1 LVNIGFLQASEGS
14 GWRNLKRKH
23 ESYQH
28 WPAMPIANWALCQSR
43 ALLGRLIGHASWA
56 QRLIFSPPRT
66 LCPAQSGQGSGEG
79 KK

>member
-1 LVNIGFLQASEGS
+1 LVSIGFLQAGEGS

-43 ALLGRLIGHASWA
+43 ALLGRLIGHA
-56 QRLIFSPPRT
+56 
-66 LCPAQSGQGSGEG
+66 
-79 KK
+79 